1 MGHQEADIF
10 RHSEIQR
17 FIKTF
22 WISTFEHWP
31 CADTLP
37 RSGRSTFSKQLNC
50 RHFHSKNDVFTYLYI
65 YIYIQRSHYW
75 SINIAC
81 ILSKEVGKS
90 NLGQYGEMKS
100 RDGKSQAAERR
111 EHHYPFLFIILLPYP
126 VSSCTPFL
134 ILYHPFSF
142 TPPFPSSTILYHN
155 FLKQPPFLPLSLYL
169 NHPF

>member
-1 MGHQEADIF
+1 MGHQEAGIF

-17 FIKTF
+17 FIKTQD
-22 WISTFEHWP
+22 ILNLETFEHWP

-50 RHFHSKNDVFTYLYI
+50 RHFHSKMMYWHICIYI
-65 YIYIQRSHYW
+65 YYIYIQCSHYW

-111 EHHYPFLFIILLPYP
+111 EPYYPFLFVILLPYP

-142 TPPFPSSTILYHN
+142 TPLSHLLPSFITTSLSNPPSSPYPCT
-155 FLKQPPFLPLSLYL
+155 
-169 NHPF
+169 